1 MWLIV
6 GLGNPGRQYA
16 DTRHNV
22 GFMVTDM
29 LAERFPVSSRRSDA
43 KSSLRA
49 ISLQRQD
56 ALLIQPQTYMNL
68 SGAAVEPVLRQYD
81 ESPTHVIV
89 IYDDL
94 DLAPGRLRIRTRGGH
109 GGHKGVKSIIEH
121 LATQDF
127 LRIRIGIGRP
137 QNDTPDQTSTSQDH
151 RDNVVDYV
159 LQPFSQEELPMIGE
173 VMRQTIH
180 AIELIVT
187 DQTAMAMNLYNRS

>member
-16 DTRHNV
+16 ETRHNV

-29 LAERFPVSSRRSDA
+29 LAEQFPVSSRRSDA
-43 KSSLRA
+43 GYSLRA
-49 ISLQRQD
+49 ISLQQQD
-56 ALLIQPQTYMNL
+56 VLLILPHTYMNL
-68 SGAAVEPVLRQYD
+68 SGLAVETVLRQYD
-81 ESPTHVIV
+81 ESPARLIV

-94 DLAPGRLRIRTRGGH
+94 DLVPGRLRIRTRGGH

-137 QNDTPDQTSTSQDH
+137 QNDTPDQTSES
-151 RDNVVDYV
+151 RDTVVDYV
-159 LQPFSQEELPMIGE
+159 LQPFLQEERPIIGE

-187 DQTAMAMNLYNRS
+187 AQAAMAMNLYNRS

>member
-16 DTRHNV
+16 ETRHNV

-29 LAERFPVSSRRSDA
+29 LAEHFPVSSRRSDA
-43 KSSLRA
+43 GYSLRA
-49 ISLQRQD
+49 ITLQQQD
-56 ALLIQPQTYMNL
+56 ALLIQPHTYMNL
-68 SGAAVEPVLRQYD
+68 SGVAVEAVLRQYD
-81 ESPTHVIV
+81 ESPSQMIV

-94 DLAPGRLRIRTRGGH
+94 DLALGRLRIRTKGGH

-121 LATQDF
+121 LSSQEF

-137 QNDTPDQTSTSQDH
+137 QNDMSAPTSES

-159 LQPFSQEELPMIGE
+159 LQPFSEDERSIIGE
-173 VMRQTIH
+173 VMQQAIH
-180 AIELIVT
+180 AIELIIS
-187 DQTAMAMNLYNRS
+187 DRTAMAMNLYNRS

>member
-6 GLGNPGRQYA
+6 GLGNPGCQYVE
-16 DTRHNV
+16 TRHNV

-29 LAERFPVSSRRSDA
+29 LAEHFPVSSRRADA
-43 KSSLRA
+43 EYSLRA

-56 ALLIQPQTYMNL
+56 ALLIQPHTYMNL
-68 SGAAVEPVLRQYD
+68 SGVAVEAVLRQYD
-81 ESPTHVIV
+81 ESPAHLIV

-109 GGHKGVKSIIEH
+109 GGHNGVKSIIEH
-121 LATQDF
+121 LSTQEF

-137 QNDTPDQTSTSQDH
+137 QNDMSDSTSES
-151 RDNVVDYV
+151 RDTVVDHV
-159 LQPFSQEELPMIGE
+159 LQPFSQEERSIIGE
-173 VMRQTIH
+173 VMQQAVH

-187 DQTAMAMNLYNRS
+187 GQTAMSMNLYNRS

>member
-16 DTRHNV
+16 ETRHNV

-29 LAERFPVSSRRSDA
+29 LAEQFPVSSRRSDA
-43 KSSLRA
+43 GYSLRA
-49 ISLQRQD
+49 ISLQQQD
-56 ALLIQPQTYMNL
+56 VLLILPHTYMNL
-68 SGAAVEPVLRQYD
+68 SGLAVETVLRQYD
-81 ESPTHVIV
+81 ESPARLIV

-94 DLAPGRLRIRTRGGH
+94 DLVPGRLRIRTRGGH

-121 LATQDF
+121 LSTQEF
-127 LRIRIGIGRP
+127 LRMRIGIGRP
-137 QNDTPDQTSTSQDH
+137 QNDIPDQISES
-151 RDNVVDYV
+151 RNSVVDYV
-159 LQPFSQEELPMIGE
+159 LQPFLQEERPIIGE

-187 DQTAMAMNLYNRS
+187 AQAAMAMNLYNRS

>member
-29 LAERFPVSSRRSDA
+29 LAERFPVSSQHADA
-43 KSSLRA
+43 TYSLRV

-68 SGAAVEPVLRQYD
+68 SGAAVETALRQHE
-81 ESPTHVIV
+81 ESPAHLIV

-121 LATQDF
+121 VSTQEF

-137 QNDTPDQTSTSQDH
+137 QNDRPDSPSETRNS
-151 RDNVVDYV
+151 VADYV
-159 LQPFSQEELPMIGE
+159 LEPFLQEENPIIRE
-173 VMRQTIH
+173 VMRQAVH
-180 AIELIVT
+180 AIELIVA
-187 DQTAMAMNLYNRS
+187 DQTEMAMNFYNRS